1 MKRLHQLVLQ
11 LRDSILLTHKELLYN
26 HSMTNFRKD
35 LQEMINVFGEKLQS
49 LAIDAE
55 KNERES
61 KWKKQ
66 DMLRSDFH
74 HVTMNFKTSL
84 IEHTKEL

>member
-1 MKRLHQLVLQ
+1 
-11 LRDSILLTHKELLYN
+11 
-26 HSMTNFRKD
+26 
-35 LQEMINVFGEKLQS
+35 MINVFGEKLQS

-74 HVTMNFKTSL
+74 HVTMNFKSSL